1 MMNLLPSVC
10 WNNSVSVINEV
21 CVWACVKVLKHDA
34 ENISIWIRLH
44 KQMLEIYHQIVESV
58 IKKELKRLG
67 THFM

>member
-1 MMNLLPSVC
+1 M
-10 WNNSVSVINEV
+10 SVINEV
-21 CVWACVKVLKHDA
+21 CVWACVKVLKHDV

-67 THFM
+67 TRFM